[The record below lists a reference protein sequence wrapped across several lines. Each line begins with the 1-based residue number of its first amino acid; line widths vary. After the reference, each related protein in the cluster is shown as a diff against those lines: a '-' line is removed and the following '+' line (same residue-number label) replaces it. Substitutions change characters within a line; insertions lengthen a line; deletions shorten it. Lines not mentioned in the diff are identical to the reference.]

1 MKWSPLVRAFKI
13 ERVAIVGGEEA
24 MLASEL
30 FRLRLVSIVIVIMM
44 T

>member
-1 MKWSPLVRAFKI
+1 MVRAFKI

-24 MLASEL
+24 MLASEV
-30 FRLRLVSIVIVIMM
+30 FRLCLVSIVIVIIIMVM